1 MLRKSEFENSRYQT
15 LNLNAYW
22 LNFTKFF
29 FEPLISARSF
39 LYDLHAL
46 NSLQFMM
53 DGSDTCRNHFI
64 RVFQLKIAMWIPS
77 EIFPTRKYPSR
88 ATRYSGKKER
98 FQRDLKDRSFQ
109 ASTKSFVE
117 RAYLWGSSKRRLVA
131 ISFPPF
137 FAPEIFNRVNEW
149 LAWWLG
155 ENSRKRPLLM
165 EGGR

>member
-77 EIFPTRKYPSR
+77 EIFPTRTVSSDSLFREKGAFS
-88 ATRYSGKKER
+88 AR
-98 FQRDLKDRSFQ
+98 F
-109 ASTKSFVE
+109 
-117 RAYLWGSSKRRLVA
+117 
-131 ISFPPF
+131 
-137 FAPEIFNRVNEW
+137 
-149 LAWWLG
+149 
-155 ENSRKRPLLM
+155 KRPLVSSLH
-165 EGGR
+165 EIFRWKGVPLRKLEKTTRRYLFSPFFCTGNIQPS